1 MRQRIYGHAALQARE
16 RVAQLVG
23 HKGVAKRLDTIAV
36 AMCRGATAPEL
47 ADLELAA
54 AMERTGIWRLSN
66 PARLAALRAD
76 KRREDRELASIREL
90 PSPDQTI
97 DLNTASENELL
108 GLPGVGKVLAGRI
121 LHARLREVPG
131 AGTGGYQVVMPPAAS
146 LEEAQAT
153 AGRIGAA
160 GFDDFLVV
168 RQGEQANGIALG
180 RYRSREAAERRLT
193 QLQAA
198 GFPAQMQTVG
208 RAGPSLW
215 WLDAGAAAGADVDA
229 LARLASS
236 GAPQPLECAALR

>member
-1 MRQRIYGHAALQARE
+1 M
-16 RVAQLVG
+16 
-23 HKGVAKRLDTIAV
+23 IA
-36 AMCRGATAPEL
+36 
-47 ADLELAA
+47 
-54 AMERTGIWRLSN
+54 
-66 PARLAALRAD
+66 
-76 KRREDRELASIREL
+76 
-90 PSPDQTI
+90 
-97 DLNTASENELL
+97 
-108 GLPGVGKVLAGRI
+108 
-121 LHARLREVPG
+121 
-131 AGTGGYQVVMPPAAS
+131 PAAS
-146 LEEAQAT
+146 LEDAQAT
-153 AGRIGAA
+153 AARIGAA

-215 WLDAGAAAGADVDA
+215 WLDAGAAAGADLDA

>member
-1 MRQRIYGHAALQARE
+1 MLIRALIVLLVVLNLGAAAWWLTRPAPTPPAEPVLPAGVARLQLVNEAPSMPTQAPVPQARDAVPPAALAACFSLGPYTRESSALQA
-16 RVAQLVG
+16 Q
-23 HKGVAKRLDTIAV
+23 
-36 AMCRGATAPEL
+36 
-47 ADLELAA
+47 AA
-54 AMERTGIWRLSN
+54 
-66 PARLAALRAD
+66 
-76 KRREDRELASIREL
+76 
-90 PSPDQTI
+90 
-97 DLNTASENELL
+97 
-108 GLPGVGKVLAGRI
+108 LAGRL
-121 LHARLREVPG
+121 LHVRLREVPG

-215 WLDAGAAAGADVDA
+215 WLDAGAAAGADLDA

>member
-1 MRQRIYGHAALQARE
+1 MLIRALIVLLVVLNLGAAAWWLTRPAPTPPAEPALPAGVARLQLVNEAPSMPTQAPVPQARDAVPPTALTACFSLGPYTRESSALQA
-16 RVAQLVG
+16 Q
-23 HKGVAKRLDTIAV
+23 
-36 AMCRGATAPEL
+36 
-47 ADLELAA
+47 AA
-54 AMERTGIWRLSN
+54 
-66 PARLAALRAD
+66 
-76 KRREDRELASIREL
+76 
-90 PSPDQTI
+90 
-97 DLNTASENELL
+97 
-108 GLPGVGKVLAGRI
+108 LAGRI

-131 AGTGGYQVVMPPAAS
+131 AGPRGYQVVMPPAAS

-198 GFPAQMQTVG
+198 GFPAQMQPVG

-215 WLDAGAAAGADVDA
+215 WLDAGTAAGADLDA

>member
-1 MRQRIYGHAALQARE
+1 MLIRALIVLLVVLNLGAAAWWLTRPAPTPPAEPVLPAGVARLQLVNEAPSMPTQAPVPQVRDAVPPAALAACFSLGPYTRESSALQA
-16 RVAQLVG
+16 Q
-23 HKGVAKRLDTIAV
+23 
-36 AMCRGATAPEL
+36 
-47 ADLELAA
+47 AA
-54 AMERTGIWRLSN
+54 
-66 PARLAALRAD
+66 
-76 KRREDRELASIREL
+76 
-90 PSPDQTI
+90 
-97 DLNTASENELL
+97 
-108 GLPGVGKVLAGRI
+108 LAGRL

-131 AGTGGYQVVMPPAAS
+131 AGTRGYQVVMPPAAS

>member
-1 MRQRIYGHAALQARE
+1 MLIRALIVLLVVLNLGAAAWWLTRPAPTPPAEPALPAGVARLQLVNEAPSMPTQASVPQARDAVPPAALAACFSLGPYTRESSALQA
-16 RVAQLVG
+16 Q
-23 HKGVAKRLDTIAV
+23 
-36 AMCRGATAPEL
+36 
-47 ADLELAA
+47 AA
-54 AMERTGIWRLSN
+54 
-66 PARLAALRAD
+66 
-76 KRREDRELASIREL
+76 
-90 PSPDQTI
+90 
-97 DLNTASENELL
+97 
-108 GLPGVGKVLAGRI
+108 LAGRL

-198 GFPAQMQTVG
+198 GFPAQMQPVG

>member
-1 MRQRIYGHAALQARE
+1 MLIRALIVLLVVLNLGAAAWWLTRPAPTPPAEPALPAGVARLQLVNEAPSMPTQAPVPQVRDAVPPAALAACFSLGPYTRESSALQA
-16 RVAQLVG
+16 Q
-23 HKGVAKRLDTIAV
+23 
-36 AMCRGATAPEL
+36 
-47 ADLELAA
+47 AA
-54 AMERTGIWRLSN
+54 
-66 PARLAALRAD
+66 
-76 KRREDRELASIREL
+76 
-90 PSPDQTI
+90 
-97 DLNTASENELL
+97 
-108 GLPGVGKVLAGRI
+108 LAGRI

-168 RQGEQANGIALG
+168 RQGEHANGIALG

-198 GFPAQMQTVG
+198 GFPAQMQPVG

-215 WLDAGAAAGADVDA
+215 WLDAGTAAGADLDA
-229 LARLASS
+229 LARRASS

>member
-1 MRQRIYGHAALQARE
+1 MLIRALIVLLVVLNLGAAAWWLTRPAPTPPAEPVLPAGVARLQLVNEAPSMPTQAPVPQVRDAVPPAALAACFSLGPYTRESSALQA
-16 RVAQLVG
+16 Q
-23 HKGVAKRLDTIAV
+23 
-36 AMCRGATAPEL
+36 
-47 ADLELAA
+47 AA
-54 AMERTGIWRLSN
+54 
-66 PARLAALRAD
+66 
-76 KRREDRELASIREL
+76 
-90 PSPDQTI
+90 
-97 DLNTASENELL
+97 
-108 GLPGVGKVLAGRI
+108 LAGRI

-131 AGTGGYQVVMPPAAS
+131 AGTRGYQVVMPPAAS